1 LVFLL
6 LLIGLCSRLAPSSSS
21 APAAPSYGAGAA
33 GLQESRAG
41 TVQLISQPH
50 APAAALGDAPDR
62 AITVAGW
69 NVGLDDADVAAIAG
83 RIAAVDGVDLWGI
96 AELNR
101 SNAAGDLEQA
111 AESGEPGDFAAVVG
125 RSGDGMRLAALY
137 DDTRFDL
144 LEWYELDAIN
154 TTGNARAPLVLYLRD
169 SLTGEQF
176 LFMVNHLYRS
186 RNEER
191 YKQAELLN
199 AWAQNQELP
208 VIAVGDYNFDW
219 EIAGGDRMHDRGYD
233 LMTAGDVWEWVR
245 PAQLVTTQCSGWPCR
260 YESVLDFVFA
270 GGPARDWQADSEIL
284 VIPGDFP
291 DDTTTSDHRPV
302 LARFWPDAAG
312 VSDSAQLPAPTP
324 VSAVPPEATANRGAN
339 LRGGPGTNY
348 PVVGAAAAG
357 QALAVVGRNAAGDW
371 LQLADG
377 SWIAAFLVDGAPGAL
392 GSVAAPPAPPPP
404 EAPPT
409 STPAPAAA
417 PTAVPPA
424 NQPAVRQPQT
434 NCDPSYP
441 TLCIPV
447 GSSDL
452 DCGDISARRFPV
464 VGSDPHRFDGDHDGV
479 GCESG

>member
-1 LVFLL
+1 
-6 LLIGLCSRLAPSSSS
+6 
-21 APAAPSYGAGAA
+21 
-33 GLQESRAG
+33 
-41 TVQLISQPH
+41 VQLISQPD
-50 APAAALGDAPDR
+50 ASAAAPGDAPDS

-69 NVGLDDADVAAIAG
+69 NVGLDDADLATIAG
-83 RIAAVDGVDLWGI
+83 RIAEIDGVDLWGV
-96 AELNR
+96 AEVNR
-101 SNAAGDLEQA
+101 TNAAGDLERA
-111 AESGEPGDFAAVVG
+111 AEGDEPGDFGAVVG

-144 LEWYELDAIN
+144 LEWYELDEIN
-154 TTGNARAPLVLYLRD
+154 TTGNARAPLVLHLRD

-199 AWAQNQELP
+199 AWAQNQQLP

-219 EIAGGDRMHDRGYD
+219 EIVGGDRMHDRGYD

-284 VIPGDFP
+284 VFPGDFP

-302 LARFWPDAAG
+302 LARFWPDAAA
-312 VSDSAQLPAPTP
+312 VSGSAQLPAPTP
-324 VSAVPPEATANRGAN
+324 VSAGQPGATANRGAN

-348 PVVGAAAAG
+348 PVVGSAAAG
-357 QALAVVGRNAAGDW
+357 QALAVVGRNTAGDW

-404 EAPPT
+404 EAPP
-409 STPAPAAA
+409 A
-417 PTAVPPA
+417 PTAVPTPA
-424 NQPAVRQPQT
+424 SQPAVRQPQT

-441 TLCIPV
+441 TLCIPA

-452 DCGDISARRFPV
+452 DCGDIGARRFPV